1 MKCFLY
7 FVVCILFFAISSFR
21 ISVNLSNVYWLFIQ
35 NTCICI
41 LQTKNK
47 TLSFSFLLNMTLCWT
62 IPMFGRRHKPGSL
75 RVWRQQQA
83 GVSLPFVTSQGV
95 QHVKWSRA
103 NRRIKGYFSSL
114 TGFCTIWDLF
124 KNQTRRALIGSRIK
138 KKNHIKNGSFA
149 LLPV

>member
-21 ISVNLSNVYWLFIQ
+21 ISVNLSVYVYWLFIQ

-47 TLSFSFLLNMTLCWT
+47 TLSFSFLLNMTLCCT
-62 IPMFGRRHKPGSL
+62 IPMFWRRHKQGSL
-75 RVWRQQQA
+75 RARRQQQA

-95 QHVKWSRA
+95 QRVKWSRA

-138 KKNHIKNGSFA
+138 KNHIKNGSVA
-149 LLPV
+149 LLSV